1 MTWLWRYSRALR
13 KRRKSHCGNL
23 RLCYFKPY
31 RRTKAAYISQLFVL
45 LSVLIYVKPAVPAKI
60 KNNTP
65 MLSDRLITV
74 AIHTYDRAHQLKTLL
89 ESEGIAVTLQN
100 VNLTN
105 PSVSAGIR
113 VRIKECDLP
122 QALRIIENIEILA
135 PEAVRTLHDE
145 THPSILVPVD
155 FSDSSLK
162 AALVAFRIAASLK
175 VDIHLLH
182 TYVDPAFSGRS
193 VMQLSD
199 SLTFDAPPVDTV
211 DEVRLDRDLD
221 KVAGEQMSEFEG
233 KIRDKI
239 RAGVI
244 PGVRFTSEVTEGL
257 PEETIYDYCTANK
270 NPLTVM
276 GTRGADSHSRQLV
289 GSVAA
294 EVLDSCRTVTLTV
307 PESTPWAASGMPG
320 AVVFFTTASQED
332 IIALDTLYRTFPDTP
347 LCVTLVSVPP
357 SRLSKAGPES
367 LDKLLD
373 YCRANY
379 PAFTFKTSPLSFT
392 NPVDDFDR
400 ITADHP
406 ADLIV
411 VATRRKNIFSRLFN
425 PSLAHRLLFRS
436 DTPLMSI
443 PVKG

>member
-1 MTWLWRYSRALR
+1 
-13 KRRKSHCGNL
+13 
-23 RLCYFKPY
+23 
-31 RRTKAAYISQLFVL
+31 
-45 LSVLIYVKPAVPAKI
+45 
-60 KNNTP
+60 

-105 PSVSAGIR
+105 PSISAGIR

-135 PEAVRTLHDE
+135 PDAARSLQAGARAA
-145 THPSILVPVD
+145 ILVPVD
-155 FSDSSLK
+155 FSDNSLK
-162 AALVAFRIAASLK
+162 AAIVAFRIAAAMN

-182 TYVDPAFSGRS
+182 SYVDPAFAGQSM
-193 VMQLSD
+193 MQLSD
-199 SLTFDAPPVDTV
+199 SLTFDAPSVDAA
-211 DEVRLDRDLD
+211 DEVKLDRSINRI
-221 KVAGEQMSEFEG
+221 ARESMSKFENI
-233 KIRDKI
+233 IRDKI

-244 PGVRFTSEVTEGL
+244 PGVRFTSEIAEGL
-257 PEETIYDYCTANK
+257 PEETIDDYCSAN
-270 NPLTVM
+270 NNLLTVM
-276 GTRGADSHSRQLV
+276 GTHGADSHTRQLV

-294 EVLDSCRTVTLTV
+294 EVLDSCRSVTLTV
-307 PESTPWAASGMPG
+307 PENAPWAASGMPDS
-320 AVVFFTTASQED
+320 VIFFTTTSQED
-332 IIALDTLYRTFPDTP
+332 ILALDTLYRIFPDTP
-347 LCVTLVSVPP
+347 LSVTLVSVPP
-357 SRLSKAGPES
+357 SRFSKVQPES
-367 LDKLLD
+367 LASLLK

-379 PAFTFKTSPLSFT
+379 PAFTFKASPLSLS
-392 NPVDDFDR
+392 NAIEDFDR
-400 ITADHP
+400 ITSDHP

-411 VATRRKNIFSRLFN
+411 VASRRKNIFSRLFN

>member
-1 MTWLWRYSRALR
+1 MTALTSSKHFWR
-13 KRRKSHCGNL
+13 
-23 RLCYFKPY
+23 
-31 RRTKAAYISQLFVL
+31 
-45 LSVLIYVKPAVPAKI
+45 
-60 KNNTP
+60 
-65 MLSDRLITV
+65 
-74 AIHTYDRAHQLKTLL
+74 
-89 ESEGIAVTLQN
+89 AVTLQN

-105 PSVSAGIR
+105 PSISAGIR

-294 EVLDSCRTVTLTV
+294 EVLDRTREYSVGRIRHAWCSCILHDCK
-307 PESTPWAASGMPG
+307 SGGHHRARHSLPYISRHSAMCHTRLRP
-320 AVVFFTTASQED
+320 AE
-332 IIALDTLYRTFPDTP
+332 
-347 LCVTLVSVPP
+347 PP
-357 SRLSKAGPES
+357 VQSRP
-367 LDKLLD
+367 
-373 YCRANY
+373 R
-379 PAFTFKTSPLSFT
+379 
-392 NPVDDFDR
+392 
-400 ITADHP
+400 
-406 ADLIV
+406 
-411 VATRRKNIFSRLFN
+411 VARQV
-425 PSLAHRLLFRS
+425 ARLLPCQLSGIHIQDFASLVHQSR
-436 DTPLMSI
+436 
-443 PVKG
+443 